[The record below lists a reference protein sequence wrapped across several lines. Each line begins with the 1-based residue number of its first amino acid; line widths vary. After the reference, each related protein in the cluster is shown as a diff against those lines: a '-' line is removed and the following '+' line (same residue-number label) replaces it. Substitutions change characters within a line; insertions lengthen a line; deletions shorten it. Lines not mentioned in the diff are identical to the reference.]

1 MYKFLAACYSLTTVF
16 FLPNESKIIEGNLNV
31 SPEVGGNRYI
41 SLDKNNINDFIK
53 VKENNFLFSVTC
65 KTSTFLSGVKN
76 YVLRKVSSSLDLLES
91 LRSDRVNPEN
101 VEALEGVVER
111 TWDRENKEFLATTR
125 KLIEQYTDSDLF
137 ILQIGLNSI
146 ASAIID
152 RHENV
157 IFVEEDV
164 EVCKNYFF
172 HKNNRCLLLLKGVE
186 FYCLKD
192 DEGDEEKYIHGTLD
206 LITKIYQNRNNQ
218 VIDVLIV
225 SHKYPVALLYYV
237 YPYMDSSTL
246 VILMDNLNHQMKE
259 AIFEYYNF
267 VGEADFSRSFEKR
280 FFSSY
285 GEDSPSEGTH
295 HNDGTPSDGTQHKY
309 EFNENAYIH
318 SKMKQSPF
326 YVVTLNPK
334 IMMNPAQNRYKFF
347 ISKEYT
353 SSYETQITRMIKDI
367 EKLLKLNGTFYT
379 KNKVLVQNYFSVIN
393 DFEFDND
400 EHVKKHVTD
409 MLTAI
414 LNVFATTGDINKN
427 NYNYALESLGN
438 IFQLMLYNVYN
449 NSKFKMLFT
458 PLIDFFKLYLNK
470 DDANYIMYE
479 FLLYGLIKNSAQ
491 VASYELKE
499 LLFLDVLRDVSKTV
513 NRLSIGEV
521 IQVVTKLNILL
532 KKLRSREDITHVKE
546 YVRRDFD
553 LDYINNEL

>member
-1 MYKFLAACYSLTTVF
+1 MYKILATCYALTTVF
-16 FLPNESKIIEGNLNV
+16 FLPNESKNIEGNLNV
-31 SPEVGGNRYI
+31 TPEVDENRYI
-41 SLDKNNINDFIK
+41 SLDENNINDFIN
-53 VKENNFLFSVTC
+53 VKENKFLFSVTC
-65 KTSTFLSGVKN
+65 RTSTFLSGAKN
-76 YVLRKVSSSLDLLES
+76 YVLRKVSSSLDALEP
-91 LRSDRVNPEN
+91 LRSDNVNPEN
-101 VEALEGVVER
+101 VKALEGVVQR
-111 TWDRENKEFLATTR
+111 TWDRENKEFLETTR

-152 RHENV
+152 KPQNV
-157 IFVEEDV
+157 IYVEEDV
-164 EVCKNYFF
+164 EVCKNYFL

-186 FYCLKD
+186 FYCNRED
-192 DEGDEEKYIHGTLD
+192 DGDEDKYIHSTLD

-267 VGEADFSRSFEKR
+267 IGEADFSRSFTKR
-280 FFSSY
+280 FFNSY
-285 GEDSPSEGTH
+285 RKDE
-295 HNDGTPSDGTQHKY
+295 HNDSAPNENATHKY
-309 EFNENAYIH
+309 ELNENTYIY

-326 YVVTLNPK
+326 YVITLNPK
-334 IMMNPAQNRYKFF
+334 IMMNPAQNRYKSF

-353 SSYETQITRMIKDI
+353 SSYETEITRMIKDI
-367 EKLLKLNGTFYT
+367 EKILKLNGTFYK
-379 KNKVLVQNYFSVIN
+379 KNKLLVQNYFSVIN

-400 EHVKKHVTD
+400 EHVTKNVTD
-409 MLTAI
+409 MLTSI
-414 LNVFATTGDINKN
+414 LKSFTITGDINTN

-438 IFQLMLYNVYN
+438 IFQLMLFNVYN
-449 NSKFKMLFT
+449 NSKFKLLFT
-458 PLIDFFKLYLNK
+458 PLIDFFKLYLDKN
-470 DDANYIMYE
+470 DSNYIMYE
-479 FLLYGLIKNSAQ
+479 FLLYGLIKNSSQ

-499 LLFLDVLRDVSKTV
+499 LLFLDVLRDVSKMV
-513 NRLSIGEV
+513 NTFSIREV
-521 IQVVTKLNILL
+521 IRVVTKLNILL

-546 YVRRDFD
+546 YIKREFN